1 MKTSILLWVL
11 AILITL
17 GSAVYQKRTGPSY
30 AIEDEIEFASTEIR
44 YSLTRTHGGGGDQAV
59 PVIAPSDEI
68 NGIIRY
74 KRYKTDD
81 EWTPL
86 EMLRSGDTLTGY
98 LPHQPPAGKLEY
110 FVELQAGDKRL
121 RLHPDET
128 VVTRFKGAVPLS
140 ALIPH
145 VFFMFFAMLISTR
158 TGLEVFRK
166 APKLRTLTIVTTLL
180 LIVGGLIL
188 GPIVQKYAFG
198 EFWTGFPYGT
208 DLTDN
213 KTLIIFIGWLIA
225 FIAMWDKDAISK
237 SPRRRWIVLGSA
249 VLMMLV
255 YLIPHSMM
263 GSEIDY
269 KELDRQKKAEQ
280 VNNVER
286 NIETHDIQAE

>member
-1 MKTSILLWVL
+1 MKTSLLLWVL

-30 AIEDEIEFASTEIR
+30 AIEDEIEFASAEIR
-44 YSLTRTHGGGGDQAV
+44 YSLTRTHGGEGDQTV

-68 NGIIRY
+68 SGIIRY

-86 EMLRSGDTLTGY
+86 EMPRSGDTLIGY

-110 FVELQAGDKRL
+110 FVQLKAGDKQL
-121 RLHPDET
+121 RLHPEET

-145 VFFMFFAMLISTR
+145 VFFMFFAMLLSTR
-158 TGLEVFRK
+158 TALEVFRK
-166 APKLRTLTIVTTLL
+166 APKLRTLTIITTLL

-188 GPIVQKYAFG
+188 GPVVQKFAFG
-198 EFWTGFPYGT
+198 EYWTGFPYGT

-225 FIAMWDKDAISK
+225 FIAMWDKDALRK
-237 SPRRRWIVLGSA
+237 SPQRRWIVLGAA

-269 KELDRQKKAEQ
+269 KELDRQKQIQQSNE
-280 VNNVER
+280 VER
-286 NIETHDIQAE
+286 DTGTHAVRTE